1 MENWKT
7 KEEIEKR
14 LTQID
19 TFITESEISK
29 KSYNDEKVMLI
40 NELQDINKPVI
51 NRDIMDAIY
60 RIIEY
65 HMGSLD
71 DINPDDCEFDFGIDY
86 EGRITVEGMQI
97 LGSDPYNAEGLYD
110 ELKNLF
116 KVTENKDE
124 DSV

>member
-51 NRDIMDAIY
+51 NMDIMDAIY
-60 RIIEY
+60 RIVEE
-65 HMGSLD
+65 HMDSLEAID
-71 DINPDDCEFDFGIDY
+71 PGDCEFDFGIDY
-86 EGRITVEGMQI
+86 DGRIAVEAMQV
-97 LGSDPYNAEGLYD
+97 LGSDPYNAEGLYH

-124 DSV
+124 GSV